1 MRQIVISAQY
11 KKDLKLARK
20 RELPEEELNQ
30 VIFDLASD
38 IPLSPDKKDHAL
50 KGNLA
55 RYRECHIQPNW
66 LLIYNKE
73 NEGE

>member
-30 VIFDLASD
+30 VIFDLGSD

-55 RYRECHIQPNW
+55 RYRECQ
-66 LLIYNKE
+66 LVTDLQQGK
-73 NEGE
+73 

>member
-50 KGNLA
+50 KRNLA